1 MKDYTNLNLILITI
15 GIALLA
21 SATFL
26 FNPKEVKID
35 EKHFACTAVEPMG
48 LEARCVQYTWIKG
61 VR

>member
-1 MKDYTNLNLILITI
+1 MQTNNTYLIAVTLSVA
-15 GIALLA
+15 ALA
-21 SATFL
+21 GSTFL